1 MLDTSALYNVR
12 SRDSGAEKS
21 RGMQA
26 TPGIMQTP
34 IRAGQDCAIYVPFSV
49 SVIAVYVIVCVSVA
63 AIVNAASTTN
73 FEIDAHASV
82 SLFALLLLAFL
93 STSLI
98 LTGLARLI
106 GLKGL
111 VGLTTRLATSTA

>member
-1 MLDTSALYNVR
+1 MR
-12 SRDSGAEKS
+12 
-21 RGMQA
+21 A
-26 TPGIMQTP
+26 TASTMRAAT
-34 IRAGQDCAIYVPFSV
+34 RAGQAYVERVPFSV
-49 SVIAVYVIVCVSVA
+49 SVIVVYVIVCISVA
-63 AIVNAASTTN
+63 AIVYVASFTN
-73 FEIDAHASV
+73 FEIGAHAPI
-82 SLFALLLLAFL
+82 SLYARLLLAFL